1 MRLATLAPQGRISTD
16 LVRAEIARL
25 QYLWAEDDSGQAAQA
40 VFRLPEHI
48 RREDWDLFDL
58 QQLENVL
65 AICRQSKN
73 MAEAGRAL
81 FNVSRNSRSTPNDS
95 DRLRKY
101 LARFGL
107 TWADAV
113 A

>member
-1 MRLATLAPQGRISTD
+1 MQRVNTGSENRKPITRHVKLCSQKHGSPF
-16 LVRAEIARL
+16 
-25 QYLWAEDDSGQAAQA
+25 
-40 VFRLPEHI
+40 FRLPENI

-65 AICRQSKN
+65 AICRQSKS